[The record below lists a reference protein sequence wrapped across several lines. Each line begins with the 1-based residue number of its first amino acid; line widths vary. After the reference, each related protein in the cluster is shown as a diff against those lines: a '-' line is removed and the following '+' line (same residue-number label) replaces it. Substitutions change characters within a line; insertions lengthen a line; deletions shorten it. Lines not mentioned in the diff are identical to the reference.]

1 MKNLST
7 IISWLK
13 LNLKHVGYG
22 QANHLPS
29 RVKYKYFSIKLGP
42 ALGLL
47 LPALVPLLPALEHVT
62 FKKNLVRPPF
72 LTRSQLGPFGS
83 QRLENMAQSY
93 RGDQI
98 GRVHRTKILNI
109 THRHPSLTLIVP
121 RGFVP
126 GTKKICICQ

>member
-62 FKKNLVRPPF
+62 FKKKPGETSVFNQVP
-72 LTRSQLGPFGS
+72 TRSLWIPTPGKHGPV
-83 QRLENMAQSY
+83 Q
-93 RGDQI
+93 
-98 GRVHRTKILNI
+98 
-109 THRHPSLTLIVP
+109 P
-121 RGFVP
+121 R
-126 GTKKICICQ
+126 